1 MAREEICTPQRGTA
15 PGLLSHTAFLYR
27 EAWPLRYRRTQL
39 FTGAQFS
46 LHPKI
51 SVIYYAGMKQILRL
65 SGTSILFLCAAFV
78 AASLGLAGAQR
89 TAINSLDFRDG
100 FETGDMSAWQFP
112 YQEDWEILGGAHEHY
127 LHMKRM
133 RNPGVPRRPL
143 QYALLKNKPVGS
155 FEFQAEVRRER
166 RSMIVVFNYVD
177 TLHFYYTHLSV
188 DSGGVQPVHNGIF
201 IVNGGDRKRI
211 AGISAAPALPDN
223 NWHHVRIA
231 RDARIGSIE
240 IFMDRS
246 SQPLFSVT
254 DQTFKCG
261 LIGIGSFDE
270 TGDFKNIELH
280 SSDAMCQP

>member
-1 MAREEICTPQRGTA
+1 MKRI
-15 PGLLSHTAFLYR
+15 LL
-27 EAWPLRYRRTQL
+27 
-39 FTGAQFS
+39 
-46 LHPKI
+46 
-51 SVIYYAGMKQILRL
+51 L

-78 AASLGLAGAQR
+78 AASLGQAGTQK
-89 TAINSLDFRDG
+89 TAISSLDFHDG
-100 FETGDMSAWQFP
+100 FETGDLSAWQFP
-112 YQEDWEILGGAHEHY
+112 YPEDWEILGGADEHY

-133 RNPGVPRRPL
+133 REPGVPRRPL

-155 FEFQAEVRRER
+155 FEFQADVRREQ
-166 RSMIVVFNYVD
+166 RSMMVVFNYVD
-177 TLHFYYTHLSV
+177 TLHFYYAHLSV
-188 DSGGVQPVHNGIF
+188 DSGGVQPVHNGVF

-231 RDARIGSIE
+231 RDARTGSIE

-261 LIGIGSFDE
+261 LIGIGSFNE

-280 SSDAMCQP
+280 SSDAVCQP